1 MNHILLIPSRII
13 AIFSRNQNRLFK
25 IALLVL
31 VFITALY
38 TKEYKG
44 QHQLIINNNIGG
56 VFYILFG
63 SLLFSVVFR
72 HLKPYLPVLLALG
85 LTCLLEI
92 IQWFRFPFMV
102 ELTRVRVF
110 AYIFGNTFSWLDFV
124 FYFIGAVIAFIVLLL
139 LKHNETVE
147 Q

>member
-13 AIFSRNQNRLFK
+13 SIFSRNQNRLFK
-25 IALLVL
+25 IALMVL

-44 QHQLIINNNIGG
+44 QYQMVINNNMGG
-56 VFYILFG
+56 VFYVLFG
-63 SLLFSVVFR
+63 SLLFSVIFR
-72 HLKPYLPVLLALG
+72 HRKAYWVVLLALG

-92 IQWFRFPFMV
+92 IQWFRFPFML

-124 FYFIGAVIAFIVLLL
+124 YYAMGAIIAFVVLVL
-139 LKHNETVE
+139 LKHSEKVE
-147 Q
+147 L